1 MTDGVDLQQCLD
13 IIPSALSSFFPD
25 LKDEQMF
32 RDLNAYQPR
41 REPPPERKYKQLT
54 PKQERILLMAIA
66 FNLVMALFA
75 PFCGST
81 LLDGVVSL
89 FRLL

>member
-1 MTDGVDLQQCLD
+1 
-13 IIPSALSSFFPD
+13 
-25 LKDEQMF
+25 MF

-54 PKQERILLMAIA
+54 PKQERTLLIAIA
-66 FNLVMALFA
+66 FNLVLALFA

-81 LLDGVVSL
+81 LVEGLLSL
-89 FRLL
+89 FRLI